1 MYQRR
6 LTWHTD
12 EEITGTEVDL
22 TMGVTEGLDHV
33 LDGVLGFLTEVATV
47 VRVVGFTTLVA
58 VSSGC
63 TTVESETRTCLV
75 FTDEIDKLT
84 KEQGKTLWEYYRS
97 LIDDQTLQIRN

>member
-33 LDGVLGFLTEVATV
+33 LD
-47 VRVVGFTTLVA
+47 VVGIVT
-58 VSSGC
+58 GKH
-63 TTVESETRTCLV
+63 CLYSP
-75 FTDEIDKLT
+75 FSAASNNL
-84 KEQGKTLWEYYRS
+84 
-97 LIDDQTLQIRN
+97 